1 MRPLLE
7 GKTRSHREHML
18 SGLGE
23 WRMVFDG
30 RYKLITGFRGVE
42 SRLFD
47 LHEDPKEVVDLAA
60 KDPARVAK
68 LRDLM
73 KQGSYRPT

>member
-7 GKTRSHREHML
+7 GKTRTHRQHML
-18 SGLGE
+18 SSLGE

-30 RYKLITGFRGVE
+30 RYKLITNFKGVE
-42 SRLFD
+42 TRVYD
-47 LHEDPKEVVDLAA
+47 LHEDPDEVVDLAA
-60 KDPARVAK
+60 EDPARVAK

-73 KQGSYRPT
+73 RQGSYRPT